1 MTSCLPA
8 EVIAHKLAA
17 DRRERSNEL
26 RDWIARG
33 ISLLQI
39 DSKLSAIAKAEG
51 ELSELQEKIDTVAK
65 AEDIVSKLE
74 ETLPAIA
81 RLIHTL
87 SKIIQDELSDIKER
101 LSAMEIRYT
110 EEGLQ
115 ELRTILRLISN
126 TWDVRFFADL
136 NDFYGLLDD
145 RINSVLTV
153 TGSSQDA
160 FANTVACYV
169 GWIS

>member
-1 MTSCLPA
+1 
-8 EVIAHKLAA
+8 
-17 DRRERSNEL
+17 
-26 RDWIARG
+26 
-33 ISLLQI
+33 
-39 DSKLSAIAKAEG
+39 
-51 ELSELQEKIDTVAK
+51 
-65 AEDIVSKLE
+65 
-74 ETLPAIA
+74 
-81 RLIHTL
+81 
-87 SKIIQDELSDIKER
+87 
-101 LSAMEIRYT
+101 MEIRYT

-169 GWIS
+169 SWHWGRSGMDILNWLSQFLLAARWSGPSTCECSLYL